1 MALDES
7 VDEDL
12 SSSSEGIETLLS
24 DGVVAVVIKPSRVGG
39 LERAAA
45 IAEWAHSR
53 GRVAVISS
61 AFETSIGLYSYA
73 HLAAYVDHRRFQ
85 TITTIPPQSPQPATT
100 AHGLGTYMWL
110 GGDVI
115 QNKRFDVTSLNDGG
129 IVAPLGRVIDTRR
142 THHLN
147 DKFVV
152 PDSTGWDLES
162 YSVNVTS
169 GNTAFKFCVWDTAGV
184 TPNVSQLAWIQAI
197 PARNTCA
204 YEV

>member
-1 MALDES
+1 MPVALDES

-12 SSSSEGIETLLS
+12 SSSSERIETLLS
-24 DGVVAVVIKPSRVGG
+24 DGVVAVVIKPGRVGG
-39 LERAAA
+39 IERAAA
-45 IAEWAHSR
+45 IAEWAHCR

-85 TITTIPPQSPQPATT
+85 TITTIPPQSPQAATT

-115 QNKRFDVTSLNDGG
+115 QNKRFDVISLKDGG
-129 IVAPLGRVIDTRR
+129 IVAPLGRVADTRQ

-152 PDSTGWDLES
+152 PDSTGWDMAS
-162 YSVNVTS
+162 YSVKVKS
-169 GNTAFKFCVWDTAGV
+169 GNMTFEFCVRDTAGV
-184 TPNVSQLAWIQAI
+184 TPYVSQLD
-197 PARNTCA
+197 
-204 YEV
+204 